1 MQLMKIENAKPY
13 EAKQHWDMSA
23 IRLQGLEA
31 SDLKNFSCSLSYFL
45 PGGAAEWSSSPNEKV
60 YVVLDGEAT
69 LLTKEGDKE
78 ITHVLTKLD
87 SCAIDYNEERAV
99 ENRTNQVLTMLVIVS
114 NQ

>member
-1 MQLMKIENAKPY
+1 MQLMKIEDAKPY
-13 EAKQHWDMSA
+13 EARQHWDMSA

-45 PGGAAEWSSSPNEKV
+45 PGGGAEWSSSPNEKV

-69 LLTKEGDKE
+69 ILTKEGGNE
-78 ITHVLTKLD
+78 ITTVLTKLD
-87 SCAIDYNEERAV
+87 SCVIDYNEERAV
-99 ENRTNQVLTMLVIVS
+99 ENRTNQVVTMLVIVS